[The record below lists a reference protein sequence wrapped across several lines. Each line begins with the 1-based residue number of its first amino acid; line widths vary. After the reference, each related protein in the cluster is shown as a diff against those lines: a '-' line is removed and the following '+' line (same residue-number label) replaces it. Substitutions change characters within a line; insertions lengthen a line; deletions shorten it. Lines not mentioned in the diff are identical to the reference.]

1 MLWTCLKPVQ
11 FSVNE
16 MSLGVDCA
24 ASVYMHAKV
33 YVMSAYQTVLLR
45 SQQWVEAS
53 GTECILKMVGTKKK
67 TSLSLRESRATIA
80 L

>member
-24 ASVYMHAKV
+24 AGVYMHAKV
-33 YVMSAYQTVLLR
+33 YVMSAYQTVLIRL
-45 SQQWVEAS
+45 
-53 GTECILKMVGTKKK
+53 
-67 TSLSLRESRATIA
+67 
-80 L
+80 